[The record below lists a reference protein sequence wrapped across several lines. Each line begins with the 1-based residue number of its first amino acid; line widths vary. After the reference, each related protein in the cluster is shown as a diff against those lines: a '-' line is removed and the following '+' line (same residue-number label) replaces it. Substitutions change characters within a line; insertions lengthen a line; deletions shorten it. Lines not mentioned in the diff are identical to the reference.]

1 MIRKI
6 TVSESKLVSLFK
18 ISERTVRELYSEARI
33 RPGTYDFREVIELYI
48 SRQTLT
54 NIDLEIKEIDKK
66 TKILKLEILEGKYHK
81 VEDVTKAVTDML
93 ANFKSKM
100 TSLPVKLS
108 GEILDVKDRLGIEK
122 ILRDGIN
129 EALLEL
135 TEYKVNLEDE
145 DEEDYS

>member
-66 TKILKLEILEGKYHK
+66 TKILKLEILEEKYHK